1 MNMTVQVNTV
11 IFSLQV
17 FFFSEHVDSFLWWV
31 IFWSWSLI
39 SQYNVTNP
47 RWAFFVYPV
56 LKLLQTLHVQQMLG
70 ALWDIMPIFSC
81 SCHTVGLQILIGR
94 LIWALR
100 PHVRSGRAQPPPP
113 PRDHSYH
120 KSCLSL
126 LPTHFCQDHSAQLL
140 TETLVHHNHLSKF
153 KKIVHVLL
161 KIASIISLRQMENP
175 KSCWILHWQLN
186 VTRILHVTLT

>member
-1 MNMTVQVNTV
+1 MDMTVQVNTV

-70 ALWDIMPIFSC
+70 ASWDIMPIFSC

-94 LIWALR
+94 LIGALR

-126 LPTHFCQDHSAQLL
+126 LPTHFCQDHSTQLL

-153 KKIVHVLL
+153 KEIVHVLL
-161 KIASIISLRQMENP
+161 KIASIISKWKIQNQTELN
-175 KSCWILHWQLN
+175 WQPN
-186 VTRILHVTLT
+186 ATSTRTFHVTLT

>member
-161 KIASIISLRQMENP
+161 KI
-175 KSCWILHWQLN
+175 
-186 VTRILHVTLT
+186 